1 MTEIKK
7 YVIRCGLVLLVVLP
21 ILYFTQ
27 GENALG
33 IIFYKISLSMI
44 GVSTAELVWAAFFKP
59 VYGATEAISGDE
71 KRSVMVF
78 RGLLYAALILAFTLG
93 L

>member
-1 MTEIKK
+1 MIEMKK
-7 YVIRCGLVLLVVLP
+7 YVIRFGLVLLVVLP

-27 GENALG
+27 GANALG

-59 VYGATEAISGDE
+59 VYGATEAMSGDE

>member
-1 MTEIKK
+1 MTETKK
-7 YVIRCGLVLLVVLP
+7 YIDRFGLVLLVVLP

-33 IIFYKISLSMI
+33 IILYKISLSLI
-44 GVSTAELVWAAFFKP
+44 GVSTAELVWAVFFKP
-59 VYGATEAISGDE
+59 VYGKTESLSYAALP
-71 KRSVMVF
+71 SVMLF
-78 RGLLYAALILAFTLG
+78 RGLLYAALILGFTLG